1 MIFTRGS
8 KGQIVF
14 KEVRQAMDA
23 AGFSSRQLG
32 SSAFLFQHREKQL
45 ASIQFHVNHGTQDAK
60 LDRVKLANMA
70 ASLKRA
76 YGWNAGTFFSG
87 E

>member
-1 MIFTRGS
+1 M
-8 KGQIVF
+8 F

-32 SSAFLFQHREKQL
+32 SSAFLFQHREKKL
-45 ASIQFHVNHGTQDAK
+45 ASVQFQINHGTQDAK

-76 YGWNAGTFFSG
+76 YAWNAETFFSG
-87 E
+87 KCAGA